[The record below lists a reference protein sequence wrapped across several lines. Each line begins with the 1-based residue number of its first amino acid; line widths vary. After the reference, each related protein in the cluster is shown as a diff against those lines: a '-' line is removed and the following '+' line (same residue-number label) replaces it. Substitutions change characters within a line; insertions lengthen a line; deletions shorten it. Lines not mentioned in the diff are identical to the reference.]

1 MAAGDVDTVHRWQVR
16 RATAARYRLATGAL
30 VLPLALGA
38 ADPALSQQAPQPGV
52 WSLTID
58 DDIVAG
64 TDRYYTGGFALAWV
78 ASPQDT
84 PDWARHLARSLLPV
98 DEGEARLG
106 IAFGQSAFTPSDIT
120 LADPPSDDR
129 PYAGW
134 LYATFGLDVQS
145 PRASDQLS
153 LTLGVVGPA
162 SLAEQTQK
170 AIHKVTGSPTPE
182 GWGTQ
187 LHDEPGIVLTY
198 QHLWRGFAAGTLDAL
213 EIDLTPYAGGALG
226 NVYTYANAGLMVRY
240 GRRLSSDLG
249 PVRIQPGPAGS
260 AFFVPAA
267 GFSWY
272 VFAAADG
279 RAVARNIF
287 LDGNTFQDSRSVD
300 KEALVGDLQGGVELT
315 WQDVRLSYT
324 YVWRTREFKTQAQ
337 PARFGSLGV
346 SMAF

>member
-1 MAAGDVDTVHRWQVR
+1 MGAVHGKQV
-16 RATAARYRLATGAL
+16 RLATGARHRL
-30 VLPLALGA
+30 AACALLLPPCLGA
-38 ADPALSQQAPQPGV
+38 APPAAGQEAPQPGV

-78 ASPQDT
+78 PGPQDT
-84 PDWARHLARSLLPV
+84 PDWARRLAHGIFPV
-98 DEGEARLG
+98 DDGEIRVGVAL
-106 IAFGQSAFTPSDIT
+106 GQSAFTPSDIT
-120 LADPPSDDR
+120 LADPPPDDR

-134 LYATFGLDVQS
+134 LYATIGLDVER
-145 PRASDQLS
+145 PHASDQLS

-170 AIHKVTGSPTPE
+170 SIHKVTGSPTPE
-182 GWGTQ
+182 GWDTQ
-187 LHDEPGIVLTY
+187 LHNEPGIVLAY
-198 QHLWRGFAAGTLDAL
+198 QHLWRGLAASTLGSFDL
-213 EIDLTPYAGGALG
+213 DLTPYAGDALG

-240 GRRLSSDLG
+240 GQRLSSDLG
-249 PVRIQPGPAGS
+249 PIRIQPGPAGS

-300 KEALVGDLQGGVELT
+300 KEALVGDLQGGVEVT
-315 WQDVRLSYT
+315 WQDLRLSYT
-324 YVWRTREFKTQAQ
+324 YVWRTREFKTQGQ

-346 SMAF
+346 SVAF